1 MEAWISGRDDWLA
14 GLEPAEWMTAAWL
27 DEGVSGHGPQRI
39 SEAMSCAVYKLSAR
53 GVCVCCCCQTAGLT
67 LRALLWVRRCWRRAV
82 APGSGRSRT
91 HGCGSCGGSPR
102 PTWRH
107 GSAEPVPAAAA
118 AAAAALAAG
127 RRCPLAARQ
136 PGPGRWR
143 SEGRERGAVHG
154 ARLSPCAR
162 HSSGTTTPSSPFPC
176 PRLFVVGSLPIS
188 YRSRFECTAD
198 LAFVVSGPVR
208 R

>member
-27 DEGVSGHGPQRI
+27 DEGVSSHIPTHFG
-39 SEAMSCAVYKLSAR
+39 EAMSCPWKSFAR
-53 GVCVCCCCQTAGLT
+53 GVCTVCCCQTAGLT
-67 LRALLWVRRCWRRAV
+67 SRVSLWVRRCWRRVV

-91 HGCGSCGGSPR
+91 RGCGSCGGSPR

-107 GSAEPVPAAAA
+107 ASAGPVPTA

-127 RRCPLAARQ
+127 RRCPLAARR
-136 PGPGRWR
+136 PGPGRWQ

-162 HSSGTTTPSSPFPC
+162 HSSGTPSFPVPLPTCSFRAAC
-176 PRLFVVGSLPIS
+176 PSMNQS
-188 YRSRFECTAD
+188 
-198 LAFVVSGPVR
+198 VR
-208 R
+208 MPC